1 MQAGDFHHV
10 RSWFT
15 KKGWEPFDFQL
26 QAWRA
31 QNEGRSGLIH
41 SATGTGKTLAACCG
55 LLDRAKQRLVD
66 GQTED
71 QPHRLRL
78 LWITPLRA
86 LAGDTCKSL
95 QEACEGVGLR
105 WRVELR
111 TGDTAWAA
119 KKRQREKPPEVLV
132 TTPESVCVLLSYP
145 DSSQLL
151 RGVELIVADEWHE
164 LMGSKRGVQTE
175 LALARV
181 RTLSPKV
188 VTWGVSAT
196 MGNTRQAME
205 VLLGAH
211 DSDRGVL
218 VTGLKGKQYDVRT
231 MIPQQM
237 ERFPWAGHLGL
248 RQLQGVLNA
257 IDNARSTL
265 VFCNTRGQAELWY
278 QSMLKARPEWIAG
291 LEQEGAV
298 STEVNENSGGGE
310 NSGGEAD
317 RESPAIKPPTAT
329 IPLALHHGSLDR
341 ALRQRIE
348 ELLKAGLI
356 RAVVCTSSLD
366 LGVDFPPVDQVIQI
380 GSPKGVARLL
390 QRAGRAGHA
399 PGQVSRIVCVPTN
412 ALELIEFASARDAI
426 EQGRIESREPLELSL
441 DVLCQHMLTLACGEG
456 FSESELI
463 REVRSTHA
471 FRELT
476 DQQWQWALTFA
487 FGGGPAL
494 GAYDRFARLSRD
506 EHGRVIAVSDT
517 VRRFHRPAIGT
528 IVSEQAIAV
537 KYQNGGMLGTVEEG
551 FIGSLTPGS
560 VFVFAGRR
568 LELISLREMVATVR
582 PAKKRTARVVS
593 WPGGRMALSTE
604 LAQSVQNRLGEAD
617 RGELRGEELHAVAN
631 LLSLQRSWSTL
642 PCPSRLVIELVTT
655 VEGWHAF
662 LYPLQ
667 GRLVHEGLANLLAHR
682 LAQAEPRTIAM
693 AVNDYGFELVSTTPL
708 PTDPQ
713 SWQSLLQTTGL
724 EEDLTA
730 CINAGGLARR
740 QFREIARIAGLISTG
755 FPSRAGRRSGPSAR
769 HLQASSEFF
778 FDVFQQFDPTNLLLD
793 QARREVLSKQLQ
805 FTRLR
810 LALERMQACQL
821 TLTNPGRLTPMSFG
835 LWADRLREQLTSERW
850 HDRVERMLANLERD
864 AISNAPPVPETP
876 DPASSGMIDIGG
888 SVLRTDGSVP
898 VIRRRKSFRRR
909 PRL

>member
-15 KKGWEPFDFQL
+15 KKGWGPFDFQL

-31 QNEGRSGLIH
+31 QAAGRSGLIH
-41 SATGTGKTLAACCG
+41 SDTGTGKTLAACLG
-55 LLDRAKQRLVD
+55 VLDRAKQRLVD
-66 GQTED
+66 GQSED
-71 QPHRLRL
+71 ESHRLRV

-86 LAGDTCKSL
+86 LAVDTGKSL
-95 QEACEGVGLR
+95 QEACAGVGLD

-145 DSSQLL
+145 DSSALL
-151 RGVELIVADEWHE
+151 RGVELIVVDEWHE

-196 MGNTRQAME
+196 MGNTKQAME
-205 VLLGAH
+205 VLLGAK
-211 DSDRGVL
+211 DAEQGVL
-218 VTGLKGKQYDVRT
+218 ITGIKGKRYDVRT
-231 MIPQQM
+231 MIPKQM

-248 RQLQGVLNA
+248 RQLDGVLEA
-257 IDNARSTL
+257 IDAARSTL

-278 QSMLKARPEWIAG
+278 QTMLKARPEWIAG
-291 LEQEGAV
+291 IDVEV
-298 STEVNENSGGGE
+298 SEDDGDGGGGAE
-310 NSGGEAD
+310 SEGGEENARTK
-317 RESPAIKPPTAT
+317 REEVRSAP

-341 ALRQRIE
+341 ALRLRIE
-348 ELLKAGLI
+348 ELLKAGRV

-412 ALELIEFASARDAI
+412 ALEIIEFASARDAI
-426 EQGRIESREPLELSL
+426 EQGRIESREPMTLSL

-456 FSESELI
+456 FSEGELI

-471 FRELT
+471 FAELT
-476 DQQWQWALTFA
+476 DQQWSWALSFA

-494 GAYDRFARLSRD
+494 GAYDRFARLGRN

-582 PAKKRTARVVS
+582 PARRRTARVVT

-604 LAQSVQNRLGEAD
+604 LAQSVQSRLGEAE
-617 RGELRGEELHAVAN
+617 RGELRGEELRAVAN
-631 LLSLQRSWSTL
+631 LLALQRSWSTL

-662 LYPLQ
+662 VYPLQ

-708 PTDPQ
+708 PTDAE
-713 SWQSLLQTTGL
+713 SWRALLRTDGL
-724 EEDLTA
+724 EEALTA
-730 CINAGGLARR
+730 CINAGGLAKR

-755 FPSRAGRRSGPSAR
+755 FPSRSGRRSGPSSR
-769 HLQASSEFF
+769 HLQASSELF
-778 FDVFQQFDPTNLLLD
+778 FDVFQQFDPSNLLLD
-793 QARREVLSKQLQ
+793 QARREVLGKQLQ

-810 LALERMQACQL
+810 AALKVMQDSEL
-821 TLTNPGRLTPMSFG
+821 RLTNPGRLTPMSFG

-864 AISNAPPVPETP
+864 ATSNAPPVPETP
-876 DPASSGMIDIGG
+876 VPASSEIIDVGG
-888 SVLRTDGSVP
+888 SVLRSDGSAP
-898 VIRRRKSFRRR
+898 VIRRRRGVRRR